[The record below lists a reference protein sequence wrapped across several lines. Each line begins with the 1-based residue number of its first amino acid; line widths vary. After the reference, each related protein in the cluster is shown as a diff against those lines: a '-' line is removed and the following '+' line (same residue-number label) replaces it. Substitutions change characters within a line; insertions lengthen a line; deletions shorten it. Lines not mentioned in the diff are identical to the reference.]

1 MIATFFL
8 SGSHTLT
15 DYDKQEI
22 QAYLEKFAPVN
33 HIHLLCYKSIENEVL
48 QFFLKKEHLAPR
60 LSIYTFAPKECLP
73 EPFLSA
79 IDYLE
84 RLGSSYQSFG
94 YFDTVIAKPTY
105 EKFLA
110 QIVSKMDLVCC
121 FYNGDKPTDVIP
133 VDVAKAF
140 DVQSMIYDLPKAK
153 KHLLHRA
160 SSDKIKL
167 VN

>member
-1 MIATFFL
+1 MQLFL

-22 QAYLEKFAPVN
+22 ESYLEKFVPVN

-48 QFFLKKEHLAPR
+48 QFFLKKEQLAPR

-94 YFDTVIAKPTY
+94 YFNTIIAKPTY

-110 QIVSKMDLVCC
+110 QIISKMDLVCC

-133 VDVAKAF
+133 VDVAKTC
-140 DVQSMIYDLPKAK
+140 DVQSMIYDLPKTK
-153 KHLLHRA
+153 KHLLHRT

>member
-1 MIATFFL
+1 MQLFL

-73 EPFLSA
+73 EPFLST

-84 RLGSSYQSFG
+84 CLGSSYQSFG
-94 YFDTVIAKPTY
+94 YFDTVIAK
-105 EKFLA
+105 
-110 QIVSKMDLVCC
+110 
-121 FYNGDKPTDVIP
+121 
-133 VDVAKAF
+133 
-140 DVQSMIYDLPKAK
+140 
-153 KHLLHRA
+153 
-160 SSDKIKL
+160 
-167 VN
+167 